1 MIGFTP
7 TTTIPL
13 SLRVWRRNWAVFRK
27 FALAEVGP
35 LFVEPLVV
43 LGAMGLGLGAYVS
56 LGGERSYLEFIGPGI
71 IGGYA
76 LFAAV
81 FECTY
86 GSYTRMAIR
95 GLYDAMIATPL
106 SIEDVITGEVAWGA
120 TRSVFSATVILFV
133 LTVFGLVDSPFAL
146 LIIPFSFFAGVLF
159 SSMALVVT
167 AHAPSFWT
175 FNYAITLGVMPMYF
189 FGGVF
194 FPLDRYPDIVG
205 TLAWLLPLTPYVH
218 IVRELVTGSLTLTS
232 VWAGLYLIAL
242 TVVFYVIAVAR
253 MRARL
258 IR

>member
-1 MIGFTP
+1 MILTP
-7 TTTIPL
+7 TRVPYGF
-13 SLRVWRRNWAVFRK
+13 RVWRRNWTVFRR

-43 LGAMGLGLGAYVS
+43 LGAMGLGLGAYVT
-56 LGGERSYLEFIGPGI
+56 LTGDVSYVEFIGPGI
-71 IGGYA
+71 VGGYS
-76 LFAAV
+76 LFAAF

-95 GLYDAMIATPL
+95 GLYEAMIATPL
-106 SIEDVITGEVAWGA
+106 SIEDVITGEVLWGA

-133 LTVFGLVDSPFAL
+133 LTVMGFIDSPLAI
-146 LIIPFSFFAGVLF
+146 LILPLSFLGGILF
-159 SSMALVVT
+159 SSMALLVT

-194 FPLDRYPDIVG
+194 FPLERYPDVVRE
-205 TLAWLLPLTPYVH
+205 LAWIIPLTPYVAV
-218 IVRELVTGSLTLTS
+218 IRELVAGSLSMTT
-232 VWAGLYLIAL
+232 VWGLLYL
-242 TVVFYVIAVAR
+242 VVLGAAFYYLAVAR
-253 MRARL
+253 MKARL

>member
-1 MIGFTP
+1 MILTPERVPFGF
-7 TTTIPL
+7 
-13 SLRVWRRNWAVFRK
+13 RVWRRNWTVFKK

-56 LGGERSYLEFIGPGI
+56 LGGDVSYVQFIGPGI
-71 IGGYA
+71 IGGYS
-76 LFAAV
+76 LFAAF

-95 GLYDAMIATPL
+95 GLYEAMIATPL
-106 SIEDVITGEVAWGA
+106 SIEDVITGEVLWGGD
-120 TRSVFSATVILFV
+120 TVIIQRDRDPV
-133 LTVFGLVDSPFAL
+133 RVDRDGIRRFAVGHPHSAACIL
-146 LIIPFSFFAGVLF
+146 GGILF
-159 SSMALVVT
+159 SSMALLVT

-194 FPLDRYPDIVG
+194 FPLERYPDVVRE
-205 TLAWLLPLTPYVH
+205 LAWIIPLTPYVAV
-218 IVRELVTGSLTLTS
+218 VRELVAGSLSMTT
-232 VWAGLYLIAL
+232 VWGLLYL
-242 TVVFYVIAVAR
+242 VVLGAAFYYLAVAR
-253 MRARL
+253 MKARL